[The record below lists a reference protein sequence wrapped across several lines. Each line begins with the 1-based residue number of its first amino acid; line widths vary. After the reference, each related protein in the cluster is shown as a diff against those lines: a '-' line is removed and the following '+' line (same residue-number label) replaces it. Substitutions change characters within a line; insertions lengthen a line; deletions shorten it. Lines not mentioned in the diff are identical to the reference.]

1 MFQQDPMLSFKLCSI
16 QLPIIKAR
24 SILVCFNLNPIYLSI
39 YLSIWQP
46 KFLFWI
52 IFLFVYL
59 LVIFTFYYF
68 FIDFDGLVNHHHWI
82 LNQSI
87 FQALFD
93 SIANYQ
99 GLKLRLLTQ
108 PGPALN
114 ATQGHKHPI
123 DIRLTLRLVHKPY
136 LNLYFNKDPNYL
148 SNYRFNFQLYVTTR
162 TQAIFQAIFDSMLN
176 KLAKIYA
183 CMFQQEPKLTFKH
196 NLLVIR
202 KCKSQILINS
212 RYSIA

>member
-1 MFQQDPMLSFKLCSI
+1 MFTSCISTWIIQRGPKLSFKLYSI
-16 QLPIIKAR
+16 QLPVIKAR
-24 SILVCFNLNPIYLSI
+24 SAIVCFNKIPSYLSS
-39 YLSIWQP
+39 YVRFNCQLSRQD
-46 KFLFWI
+46 LH
-52 IFLFVYL
+52 LYVL
-59 LVIFTFYYF
+59 TRT
-68 FIDFDGLVNHHHWI
+68 
-82 LNQSI
+82 QSI

-99 GLKLRLLTQ
+99 GLKLRLFTQ